1 MKQAAYIFLVLALLV
16 SLTSCASESSEAEEP
31 PVSAASSEAAPA
43 GQNQNDA
50 EKDPILWSGETKTAV
65 EAVAEMTWGVNLGE
79 PFAGYSERRQGD
91 PAGYNSGREPLNIT
105 AWFWNWDSAALC
117 WKVEADTFT
126 ASVDIPDFDG
136 QTAAPDWVGGL
147 LNIGILSKQTDA
159 PFSIALSDTKI
170 VKGDGSEVP
179 LNFFDGI
186 YSSSTSLEADQNGW
200 HDLDFCFYD
209 EAHGG
214 RGLVPGA
221 EWDGARFETTVE
233 VLSCPAWT
241 VQEKVNYFYEYE
253 REDQYDVEEMIDVY
267 LSEGVNVIRLPVT
280 WTSFIQDDTFEIDE
294 EYLEAVREVVE
305 YILSKGAYCILN
317 MHNDYIGLSYVGD
330 HWEAMW
336 MEEPYREYVDARF
349 AAVWEQIAEQFQDYS
364 QKLIF
369 EPFNEPAM
377 AFEYYDGPDDYGT
390 FFEKQTGRLNE
401 MNRMFVDVVRKSG
414 GKNKTRLLCM
424 VTAEY
429 DQYGY
434 LAQLE
439 LPDDPYLI
447 TQIHGYNIIED
458 FGVESRLD
466 YEYQANSDRFFKTV
480 SDFSR
485 ETGVPVLIG
494 EMGIMHQLPAEE
506 QAARVSYF
514 FSRAAENGVPCL
526 WWEDFFYAEDNSQ
539 YWLYDKRNG
548 EWGRPELLEI
558 IKNAAVKQ
566 PS

>member
-1 MKQAAYIFLVLALLV
+1 MKQTACIFLALALLV
-16 SLTSCASESSEAEEP
+16 SLTSCASESSEVAEP
-31 PVSAASSEAAPA
+31 PASAASSEAAPA

-50 EKDPILWSGETKTAV
+50 EKDPILWSGETKTPV

-91 PAGYNSGREPLNIT
+91 PTGYNSRKPLNIA
-105 AWFWNWDSAALC
+105 AWFWNWDSAALY
-117 WKVEADTFT
+117 WEAEADTFT
-126 ASVDIPDFDG
+126 ASVDIPNFDG
-136 QTAAPDWVGGL
+136 QTAAPGWVGGL

-179 LNFFDGI
+179 LNSFDGI
-186 YSSSTSLEADQNGW
+186 YSGSTSLEPDQNGW
-200 HDLDFCFYD
+200 YDLDFCFYD

-214 RGLVPGA
+214 RGLVPSA
-221 EWDGARFETTVE
+221 EWDGAKFETTVK

-241 VQEKVNYFYEYE
+241 VQEKVNYFYQFE
-253 REDQYDVEEMIDVY
+253 REDQYDVEEMIDIY

-280 WTSFIQDDTFEIDE
+280 WTSFIQDDTFEIDK
-294 EYLEAVREVVE
+294 EYLEAVRDVVE

-349 AAVWEQIAEQFQDYS
+349 AAVWEQIAEQFQNYS

-390 FFEKQTGRLNE
+390 FFEKQVDRLNE
-401 MNRMFVDVVRKSG
+401 MNRLFVDVVRKSG

-429 DQYGY
+429 DQYRY

-447 TQIHGYNIIED
+447 TQVHGYNIIED

-514 FSRAAENGVPCL
+514 FSWAAETGVPCL
-526 WWEDFFYAEDNSQ
+526 WWEDFFYTEDNSQ

-558 IKNAAVKQ
+558 IKNTAVK
-566 PS
+566 

>member
-1 MKQAAYIFLVLALLV
+1 MKRTACIFLALALLV
-16 SLTSCASESSEAEEP
+16 SLTSCASESPEAAEP
-31 PVSAASSEAAPA
+31 PAPA
-43 GQNQNDA
+43 VFSETAPPEQDDA
-50 EKDPILWSGETKTAV
+50 EKDPILWSDETKTPS
-65 EAVAEMTWGVNLGE
+65 EAVAEMTWGVNLAE
-79 PFAGYSERRQGD
+79 PFQGYAERRQGD
-91 PAGYNSGREPLNIT
+91 VTGYNPGREPLNI
-105 AWFWNWDSAALC
+105 AVWFWNWDSTSLC
-117 WKVEADTFT
+117 WQEEADTFT
-126 ASVDIPDFDG
+126 AGVDIPAYDG

-147 LNIGILSKQTDA
+147 LNIGILSRQADV
-159 PFSIALSDTKI
+159 PLSIALSDTKI
-170 VKGDGSEVP
+170 VKRDGSEVP
-179 LNFFDGI
+179 LDSFNGT
-186 YSSSTSLEADQNGW
+186 YSGSTSSEADQYGW

-214 RGLVPGA
+214 RELVPSA
-221 EWDGARFETTVE
+221 EWDGGRFETTVK
-233 VLSCPAWT
+233 VLSGPAWT
-241 VQEKVNYFYEYE
+241 VQEKVDYFYEYE
-253 REDQYDVEEMIDVY
+253 REDKYDVKEMIDVY

-280 WTSFIQDDTFEIDE
+280 WTTFVRDDTFEIDR

-330 HWEAMW
+330 HWEVMW
-336 MEEPYREYVDARF
+336 MEEPYREYVNARF
-349 AAVWEQIAEQFQDYS
+349 AAVWGQIAEEFQDYS

-377 AFEYYDGPDDYGT
+377 AFEYYDGPDDYET

-401 MNRMFVDVVRKSG
+401 MNRLFVDTVRKSG
-414 GKNKTRLLCM
+414 GKNKTRLLCL

-429 DQYGY
+429 DHYGHLSQ
-434 LAQLE
+434 LA

-447 TQIHGYNIIED
+447 VQLHGYNIIED
-458 FGVESRLD
+458 YGIESQME
-466 YEYQANSDRFFKTV
+466 YPYQANSDRFFKTV

-494 EMGIMHQLPAEE
+494 EMGIMHQLPMEE

-514 FSRAAENGVPCL
+514 FSRAAENGIPCV
-526 WWEDFFYAEDNSQ
+526 WWEDYFCVEDNSQ
-539 YWLYDKRNG
+539 NWLYDKHNG

-558 IKNAAVKQ
+558 IKNATLKQ

>member
-1 MKQAAYIFLVLALLV
+1 MKQTAYIFLALSLLV
-16 SLTSCASESSEAEEP
+16 SLTSCASESSEAAGP
-31 PVSAASSEAAPA
+31 PVSAASSEAAPG
-43 GQNQNDA
+43 GQNPNNA
-50 EKDPILWSGETKTAV
+50 EKNPILWSDETKTPV
-65 EAVAEMTWGVNLGE
+65 EAVAEMTWGVNLAE

-91 PAGYNSGREPLNIT
+91 PTGYNSGREPLNIT
-105 AWFWNWDSAALC
+105 AWFWNWDSASLC

-179 LNFFDGI
+179 LNSFDGI
-186 YSSSTSLEADQNGW
+186 YSGSTSLEPDQNGW
-200 HDLDFCFYD
+200 YDLDFCFYD

-214 RGLVPGA
+214 RGLVPSA
-221 EWDGARFETTVE
+221 EWDGARFETTVK

-267 LSEGVNVIRLPVT
+267 LSEGINVIRLPVT
-280 WTSFIQDDTFEIDE
+280 WTSFIQDDTFEIDK

-317 MHNDYIGLSYVGD
+317 MHNDYIGFSYVGD

-377 AFEYYDGPDDYGT
+377 AIECYDGPDDYGT
-390 FFEKQTGRLNE
+390 FFEKQVGRLNE

-447 TQIHGYNIIED
+447 TQVHGYNIIED

-466 YEYQANSDRFFKTV
+466 YEYQTNSDQFFKIV

-494 EMGIMHQLPAEE
+494 EMGIMHQLPAAE

-526 WWEDFFYAEDNSQ
+526 WWEDFFYTEDNSQ